1 MTQGHATWF
10 QRFILPGFA
19 FKAVVI
25 GGGYATGRELAEFFL
40 PSGPWGGVL
49 GMVLAMAIWS
59 VVCATTFL
67 FARTTGSVDYRG
79 FFKSLLGPFW
89 VLFEIAYVLL
99 LILILAVFGAAAGAI
114 GAAVLGWPPLVGTL
128 ILAALIMAFTTFG
141 NESVEGLFKYVSFL
155 LYGVYGL
162 FLLLALTKF
171 GDRIVLAFSKPVI
184 GPNWL
189 QGGITYSG
197 YNVVGAV
204 AILPVLRHMQNRSD
218 AVVAGLLAGPLA
230 MAPALL
236 FFICMAAWPEVQGK
250 TLPSD
255 FLLGQLNLPLV
266 RLAFQIM
273 IFAALLESGSGSVHA
288 VNQRIA
294 GALDAHGHALGLR
307 GRLAISSVLVIG
319 SVFLAARF
327 GLVQLIASGYRYL
340 SYAFLLIYV
349 LPLLVI
355 GIPRLLNRAPQSAPS
370 LPFGP

>member
-1 MTQGHATWF
+1 
-10 QRFILPGFA
+10 
-19 FKAVVI
+19 
-25 GGGYATGRELAEFFL
+25 
-40 PSGPWGGVL
+40 
-49 GMVLAMAIWS
+49 
-59 VVCATTFL
+59 
-67 FARTTGSVDYRG
+67 
-79 FFKSLLGPFW
+79 
-89 VLFEIAYVLL
+89 

-114 GAAVLGWPPLVGTL
+114 GAAVFGWPTLVGTL
-128 ILAALIMAFTTFG
+128 ILAALIMGFTSFG

-155 LYGVYGL
+155 LYGVYAL

-171 GDRIVLAFSKPVI
+171 GDRIALAFAKPVI

-189 QGGITYSG
+189 EGGITYAG

-204 AILPVLRHMQNRSD
+204 AILPVLRHMSGRRD

-230 MAPALL
+230 MTPALL
-236 FFICMAAWPEVQGK
+236 FFICMAAWPEVRSK

-266 RLAFQIM
+266 RLAFQTM

-294 GALDAHGHALGLR
+294 GALGAAGKALSWP
-307 GRLAISSVLVIG
+307 GRLAVSSILVIG
-319 SVFLAARF
+319 SVFLADRF

-349 LPLLVI
+349 LPLLLI
-355 GIPRLLNRAPQSAPS
+355 GIPRLLRRGPLPS
-370 LPFGP
+370 PPVPAELA